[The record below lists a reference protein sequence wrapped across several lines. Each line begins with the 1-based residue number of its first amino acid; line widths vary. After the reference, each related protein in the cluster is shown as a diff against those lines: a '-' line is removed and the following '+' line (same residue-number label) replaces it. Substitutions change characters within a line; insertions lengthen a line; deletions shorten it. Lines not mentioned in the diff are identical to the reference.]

1 MPSHKTLSGARLA
14 ARVVIAFAAHFAVA
28 GEALADGRI
37 DHGAEYDACMLLAD
51 RAPTEALA
59 SARSWEELGGG
70 NPARHCAAIALFNLR
85 NYAEAAARLEAL
97 AVEIGGVD
105 RYLTAGLHDQAGRA
119 WLLAGEAVA
128 AQAALGAAIA
138 LTPEDAE
145 LYIARSYAHAARKDY
160 ASALADLNRAGEL
173 APGLA
178 EIHLLKAAAL
188 RFSGN
193 ATAALAEADRAVA
206 TAPANP
212 DVFLE
217 RGNIRWLLE
226 DIEGAQ
232 GDWTQVLSL
241 APDSSAAQSARRNL
255 ARIP

>member
-1 MPSHKTLSGARLA
+1 MPSHKSHSRARLA
-14 ARVVIAFAAHFAVA
+14 APLVLAFAPLAIA
-28 GEALADGRI
+28 GDTLADGRI
-37 DHGAEYDACMLLAD
+37 DHSAEYDACMVLAD

-59 SARSWEELGGG
+59 SAQSWEEVGGG

-85 NYAEAAARLEAL
+85 NYEEAAARLEAL

-105 RYLTAGLHDQAGRA
+105 RPLTAGLHDQAGRA
-119 WLLAGEAVA
+119 WLLAGEPVA

-138 LTPEDAE
+138 LAPEDAE
-145 LYIARSYAHAARKDY
+145 LYIARSYAHAARQDY
-160 ASALADLNRAGEL
+160 GSALADLTRAEEL

-193 ATAALAEADRAVA
+193 APAALLEADRAVA
-206 TAPANP
+206 SAPANP

-226 DIEGAQ
+226 DIDGARN
-232 GDWTQVLSL
+232 DWTQVLSL

-255 ARIP
+255 TRRP

>member
-1 MPSHKTLSGARLA
+1 MPSHKSHPRARFAVPLALALA
-14 ARVVIAFAAHFAVA
+14 ALLAPA
-28 GEALADGRI
+28 GEVFADGRI
-37 DHGAEYDACMLLAD
+37 DHSAEYDACMLLAD

-59 SARSWEELGGG
+59 SARSWEEVGGG

-85 NYAEAAARLEAL
+85 NYEEAAGRLEAL
-97 AVEIGGVD
+97 AIETGGVD
-105 RYLTAGLHDQAGRA
+105 RHLTAGLHDQAGRA
-119 WLLAGEAVA
+119 WLLAGEPVA
-128 AQAALGAAIA
+128 AQAALGDAIA

-145 LYIARSYAHAARKDY
+145 LYIARSYAHAARRDY
-160 ASALADLNRAGEL
+160 GSALADLTRAGEL

-193 ATAALAEADRAVA
+193 APAALVEADRAVA

-226 DIEGAQ
+226 DIDGAQ
-232 GDWTQVLSL
+232 SDWAQVLSL
-241 APDSSAAQSARRNL
+241 APDSAAAQSARRNL
-255 ARIP
+255 ARRP